1 LKIFSQID
9 SKGEQKKKKKTFSLG
24 YMRKKPKKGVVDDE
38 KKIVDEFQIAIA
50 SRAFHHSPFFRI

>member
-1 LKIFSQID
+1 LTQRE
-9 SKGEQKKKKKTFSLG
+9 SKKRKKKTFSLG